1 MSDTGEPVMRMGL
14 VWWSE
19 RESESCWLAGD
30 RVSGAIEAAEVSSCV
45 DLLQGH
51 NRCQGLDCLVGE
63 WYDEVEASCSV
74 QTGRVVSGIPFELR
88 SGSTWHVD
96 VR

>member
-1 MSDTGEPVMRMGL
+1 MSDTGEPVVRIGL

-19 RESESCWLAGD
+19 RESESCWLVGD
-30 RVSGAIEAAEVSSCV
+30 RVSGAIEAAEVSSCA

-51 NRCQGLDCLVGE
+51 NGWGGVGLSGRRVVA
-63 WYDEVEASCSV
+63 EVEASCSV
-74 QTGRVVSGIPFELR
+74 QTGRVISGIPFELR